1 MRAYLKM
8 LAPRL
13 LAMAGPALLLG
24 LAACGNTPTVT
35 PDQTI
40 AAPNFPLGSAAVTTE
55 RLVADNEP
63 GSWLTTGRNY
73 GETRFSPLDQIND
86 KNVSQLG
93 LAWYADID
101 TERGQEST
109 PVVVD
114 GVMYLT
120 TAWSMLKAYDI
131 HTGALLWAYD
141 PKVDRAK
148 GADACCDVVNRGVA
162 AWNGKIYLGALD
174 GRLIALDGKTG
185 KVVWS
190 VQTTDTTLP
199 YTITGVPRIV
209 KGKVVIGN
217 GGAEYRVR
225 GYVTAYDT
233 ETGKQLWRWWTI
245 PGDPSKPYEQ
255 PELADA
261 AKTWK
266 GDNYWKI
273 GGGGTVWDGM
283 AYDPELD
290 LLYVG
295 TGNGN
300 PWNQKIRSPG
310 GGDNLY
316 LSSIVALDPNTGAYK
331 WHYQTTPAETWD
343 YTATQPI
350 MVADLNYP
358 EGKRRV
364 VMQAPKNGF
373 FYVLD
378 AKTGKLLNANKFAPL
393 TWATHVDMKTGR
405 PVEVPEAR
413 FDITNI
419 PAIVAPAALGMHNWH
434 PMAFSPETGL
444 VYLPVT
450 VSSATYASPEKFEL
464 NLAGWN
470 TGISFSAGPN
480 VTPVAAMGAAPKS
493 EAYLLAWDP
502 IAGKE
507 VWRVPN
513 VDARGATGVMTTKG
527 NLVFSG
533 NHAGEFVAYDARTGK
548 KLWSAPTQAKVV
560 AAPATFTVDGQQ
572 QVAILVGAR
581 GLPIGQKRTVPVSAN
596 NSRILVFRIGGT
608 GSLPAEMPTT
618 ANGAPVTVKIDPPLL
633 TANNET
639 VASGELLFGA
649 NCAVCHGPAA
659 VPTAGSIAP
668 DLRYSALLSGRGQW
682 NGAVRDGDRAQRGM
696 PGFKATLTE
705 EQTDAIL
712 AYVIKRANDEKAAQE
727 AAAKP

>member
-1 MRAYLKM
+1 MPARLAM
-8 LAPRL
+8 LA
-13 LAMAGPALLLG
+13 AASSALLLG
-24 LAACGNTPTVT
+24 LVACSNNPPTSTEPAKPATV
-35 PDQTI
+35 
-40 AAPNFPLGSAAVTTE
+40 FPVGSAAVNTE
-55 RLVADNEP
+55 RLVAADSEP
-63 GSWLTTGRNY
+63 GSWLATGRNY
-73 GETRFSPLDQIND
+73 GEDRFSPLDQIND
-86 KNVSQLG
+86 TNVSGLG

-131 HTGALLWAYD
+131 RTGSLLWAYD

-185 KVVWS
+185 KEVWS

-209 KGKVVIGN
+209 KGKVIIGN

-225 GYVTAYDT
+225 GYVTAYDS

-245 PGDPSKPYEQ
+245 PGEPSKPYEQ
-255 PELADA
+255 PELAEA
-261 AKTWK
+261 AKTWN

-290 LLYVG
+290 LLYIG

-316 LSSIVALDPNTGAYK
+316 LSSIVALDPNTGTYK
-331 WHYQTTPAETWD
+331 WHYQTTPGETWD

-350 MVADLNYP
+350 MVADLNYK

-378 AKTGKLLNANKFAPL
+378 AKTGKLISAEKFAPI
-393 TWATHVDMKTGR
+393 TWATHVDMATGR
-405 PVEVPEAR
+405 PVEIPEAR
-413 FDITNI
+413 YEVTGK

-464 NLAGWN
+464 NLSGWN
-470 TGISFSAGPN
+470 TGITFTAGPS
-480 VTPVAAMGAAPKS
+480 VTPVVAAGAAPKT

-502 IAGKE
+502 IAQKE

-513 VDARGATGVMTTKG
+513 VDARGATGVMATSG

-533 NHAGEFVAYDARTGK
+533 NHAGEFAAYDARTGK

-560 AAPATFTVDGQQ
+560 AAPSTFLVDGQQ

-581 GLPIGQKRTVPVSAN
+581 GLPIGQKRTVAESAN
-596 NSRILVFRIGGT
+596 NSRILVYRMGGKAT
-608 GSLPAEMPTT
+608 LPADMPTVT
-618 ANGAPVTVKIDPPLL
+618 ASGAPVTVKIDPPLL

-639 VASGELLFGA
+639 VASGEGLFA
-649 NCAVCHGPAA
+649 QNCAVCHGATA
-659 VPTAGSIAP
+659 VPAAGSIAP
-668 DLRYSALLSGRGQW
+668 DLRYSALLASRGQW

-696 PGFKATLTE
+696 PGFKTTLTD

-727 AAAKP
+727 AKAKTP